1 MSQLEQSSQSSSSQ
15 GTSSELVE
23 DRRILVIEDEQ
34 DIRSLVELHLR
45 DTYRVVATA
54 DNGTTGFELAS
65 SEPWDLIILDLR
77 LPGMDGL
84 ELCRKLRAN
93 SVYIPVLML
102 TSKSSELD
110 RVLGLEMGAD
120 DYVTKPFSI
129 IELMARVKAILRRV
143 SALSKQQTPVNVNP
157 IEQGRLALD
166 VDKRTVALDGHSVEL
181 TAKEFD
187 LLLHFVKAPGKVFTR
202 ADLLDAVWGYGHQ
215 GYEHTVNSHIN
226 RLRSKLH
233 IPSVTQP
240 CIVTVWGVGYKL
252 NDEF

>member
-1 MSQLEQSSQSSSSQ
+1 MSSTQRSASGLLEN
-15 GTSSELVE
+15 
-23 DRRILVIEDEQ
+23 RRILVIEDEH
-34 DIRSLVELHLR
+34 DIRSLIELHLQ
-45 DTYRVVATA
+45 DIYQEVVAV

-65 SEPWDLIILDLR
+65 SQQWDLIILDLR

-84 ELCRKLRAN
+84 DLCRQLRAN
-93 SVYIPVLML
+93 TVYIPVLIL

-143 SALSKQQTPVNVNP
+143 SVLNMQNTLAKTHH
-157 IEQGRLALD
+157 ITHGRLTLD
-166 VDKRTVALDGHSVEL
+166 IDKRSVQFDSNKISL

-226 RLRSKLH
+226 RLRAKLQV
-233 IPSVTQP
+233 PSGSQP

-252 NDEF
+252 NDNL